1 MYKQKRNPFN
11 SPIVK
16 VDMEDGVLGKA
27 NKDGTIHI
35 NKDVVDPKQI
45 KDIVKH
51 ESVHIDQMQR
61 GDLDYNDNKVI
72 WKGKEYSRAKMKEG
86 AKNLPWEK
94 EAYKKAG
101 DSPLNKTDYGKKP
114 KKKKNKSFSKRKY
127 TKGPSLIDKIKNIT
141 PTKSK
146 KTTNKKPSATL
157 PSNKPELEKQETQ
170 VPKIQATVNKNTS
183 KASTVLPTATVSP
196 PRRSMGFND
205 LDYTYDSSTGK
216 RTYNKQSTG
225 NIVSGQGRNTR
236 AIQTENYADNKQ
248 TISASGGTNLNV
260 VAEQLWKQYE
270 KDGRKNVGDYRNIY
284 DFKSDLKKDVAN
296 FQEQR
301 DVAATSY
308 DYFNDLAQVPGNPN
322 MRQFVGSN
330 GSQYQVQWQ
339 SQDAKNPV
347 AGYQYS
353 QVDPATGEFSKFY
366 APNDPEF
373 SSLNRQELT
382 NTRNTMF
389 EEQWANSQENNDF
402 EQKWG
407 GSRNA
412 DRDGNA
418 GSGLDYDND
427 MESWYGKGDVKM
439 NAFRGRFFQ
448 KDAPTDNS
456 TTVRQGKSAYSADS
470 DRVG

>member
-72 WKGKEYSRAKMKEG
+72 WKGKEYSRAKMNEG

-114 KKKKNKSFSKRKY
+114 KSKKNKNKSFSKRKY
-127 TKGPSLIDKIKNIT
+127 TKGPNLIDKIKNIT

-146 KTTNKKPSATL
+146 KTTSKKPSSTL

-170 VPKIQATVNKNTS
+170 VPKIQATVNKNAS
-183 KASTVLPTATVSP
+183 KASTVLPTATVTPP
-196 PRRSMGFND
+196 PRRSMSSSDF
-205 LDYTYDSSTGK
+205 TYDNTTGK
-216 RTYNKQSTG
+216 RTYNVASTG
-225 NIVSGQGRNTR
+225 NIISGQLRGGNV
-236 AIQTENYADNKQ
+236 QTENYLNNNKTRNIQ
-248 TISASGGTNLNV
+248 GQTNLSQV
-260 VAEQLWKQYE
+260 GDALWKQYE
-270 KDGRKNVGDYRNIY
+270 KDYGPNVGGYKNIF
-284 DFKSDLKKDVAN
+284 DFKRDLNKDVAN
-296 FQEQR
+296 YQEQR

-322 MRQFVGSN
+322 MRQFTTDS

-339 SQDAKNPV
+339 SQDDKNPV

-353 QVDPATGEFSKFY
+353 QVDPTTGEFSKFFNPSD
-366 APNDPEF
+366 AQF
-373 SSLNRQELT
+373 SSKSRSEIT
-382 NTRNTMF
+382 NTRNRMF
-389 EEQWANSQENNDF
+389 EDQWKNSQENNDF
-402 EQKWG
+402 NNKWG
-407 GSRNA
+407 GSRNSTPSSE
-412 DRDGNA
+412 GT
-418 GSGLDYDND
+418 GIGYDPN
-427 MESWYGKGDVKM
+427 MESWYGKGSNAM
-439 NAFRGRFFQ
+439 NNFRGRFYQ
-448 KDAPTDNS
+448 NDAPTDGSS
-456 TTVRQGKSAYSADS
+456 TFRVGNKAYRSNS

>member
-72 WKGKEYSRAKMKEG
+72 WKGKEYSRAKMNEG

-101 DSPLNKTDYGKKP
+101 DSPLNKTGYNKKP
-114 KKKKNKSFSKRKY
+114 KKNKNKSFSKRKY

-183 KASTVLPTATVSP
+183 KASTVLPTATVTP
-196 PRRSMGFND
+196 PRRNMSSSNF
-205 LDYTYDSSTGK
+205 TYDSGTGK
-216 RTYNKQSTG
+216 RNYDVSKTG
-225 NIVSGQGRNTR
+225 NIISGENRNGNVQTQNFIDNTQTR
-236 AIQTENYADNKQ
+236 SST
-248 TISASGGTNLNV
+248 GGTNLSV
-260 VAEQLWKQYE
+260 VGEQLWKQYE
-270 KDGRKNVGDYRNIY
+270 RDGSPNIGGYKNIY

-301 DVAATSY
+301 SVASQSY
-308 DYFNDLAQVPGNPN
+308 DYFNDLNQVPGNPN
-322 MRQFVGSN
+322 MRQFVSPN
-330 GSQYQVQWQ
+330 GKQYQVQWQ
-339 SQDAKNPV
+339 SQDDNNPV

-353 QVDPATGEFSKFY
+353 QVAPDGSFSEFMR
-366 APNDPEF
+366 PNDSRF
-373 SSLNRQELT
+373 DSKNRADIT
-382 NTRNTMF
+382 NARNEMF
-389 EEQWANSQENNDF
+389 EQQWKNSQENTDF
-402 EQKWG
+402 ENKWG
-407 GSRNA
+407 GSRN
-412 DRDGNA
+412 DG
-418 GSGLDYDND
+418 GGLDYDNAL
-427 MESWYGKGDVKM
+427 ESWIGKGDVKM
-439 NAFRGRFFQ
+439 NNFRGRFFQ
-448 KDAPTDNS
+448 NDSPTDGS
-456 TTVRQGKSAYSADS
+456 TTS
-470 DRVG
+470 RVGNISMNTNSERFNNYID